1 MRIAEEFKVK
11 NDNGKFLIMQN
22 VVTGI
27 SYLDFGMARLPRD
40 FQGYIV
46 KHTDQVATA
55 IGNNTF
61 KIDQT
66 NEIFTRV

>member
-11 NDNGKFLIMQN
+11 NAAGKLLIMQN
-22 VVTGI
+22 VTTGI
-27 SYLDFGMARLPRD
+27 SYLDFGMAHLPRD
-40 FQGYIV
+40 FQGYLV

-55 IGNNTF
+55 VGNDTF

-66 NEIFTRV
+66 SEIFTRV